1 MWGSGGRQAFVQ
13 GLGGS
18 VVEVVIGGWS
28 TCALMVKGASMVE
41 GQDRVRTGP
50 GRGLLWA

>member
-1 MWGSGGRQAFVQ
+1 MWGLEGRQVDVQ

-18 VVEVVIGGWS
+18 VAAFTIHYRS
-28 TCALMVKGASMVE
+28 SCALMVKGASMVE
-41 GQDRVRTGP
+41 GQDRVRTGQ